1 VEIRGMEGVKVRE
14 GRIVLNALYYDN
26 LASMVQLGLVPEGA
40 LA

>member
-1 VEIRGMEGVKVRE
+1 VVKVRE
-14 GRIVLNALYYDN
+14 GKIVLNALYYDN